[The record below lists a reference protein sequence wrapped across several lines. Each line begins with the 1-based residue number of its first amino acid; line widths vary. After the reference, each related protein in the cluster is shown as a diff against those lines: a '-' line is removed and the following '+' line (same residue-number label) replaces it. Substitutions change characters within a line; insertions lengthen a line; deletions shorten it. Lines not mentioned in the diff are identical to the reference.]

1 MFHLVLVTCLVLLA
15 FAVLV
20 PRHPVEIAYVLLA
33 WFPALIF
40 LIAMAHVFVRG
51 IQQFNHQLLHVAYDS
66 SYALALL
73 GICLTLRA
81 VLKRR
86 RVIVVVVATIVAG
99 IPLGHILATQTV

>member
-1 MFHLVLVTCLVLLA
+1 MYHLVLVTCMVLLA
-15 FAVLV
+15 FAVLI

-40 LIAMAHVFVRG
+40 LIGIAHEFARG

-66 SYALALL
+66 SYALSLI

-86 RVIVVVVATIVAG
+86 RIIFVVAATIVAG
-99 IPLGHILATQTV
+99 IPLGHILTTQT